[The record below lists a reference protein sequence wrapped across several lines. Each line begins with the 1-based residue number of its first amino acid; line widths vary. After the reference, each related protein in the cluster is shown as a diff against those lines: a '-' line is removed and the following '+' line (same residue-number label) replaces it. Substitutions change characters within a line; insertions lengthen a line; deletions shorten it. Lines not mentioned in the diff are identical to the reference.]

1 MNGQKYIVIID
12 DDEQIR
18 EMLKQILA
26 REGYGIFVAA
36 NGKEGMQIYREKQT
50 DLVITDIIMPE
61 KDGLETITELRKD
74 FPEVKIIAMSG
85 GGSKGPESNLQAA
98 KRLGAVCTL
107 TKPVRRKEMLSA
119 VKELIN
125 PF

>member
-119 VKELIN
+119 VKEFIN